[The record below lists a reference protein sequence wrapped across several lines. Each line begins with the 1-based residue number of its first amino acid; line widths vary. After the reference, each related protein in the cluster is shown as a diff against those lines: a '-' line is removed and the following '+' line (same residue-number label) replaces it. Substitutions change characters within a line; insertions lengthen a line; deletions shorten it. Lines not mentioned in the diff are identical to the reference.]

1 MTATFPA
8 RRVSLPLQ
16 RPGLLKFA
24 AALALS
30 LAAGTAL
37 AQAFPNKPVR
47 AIVPYPPGGIVDI
60 MGRTIAER
68 VAANIGQ
75 QVLVE
80 NRPGANGM
88 IGTEAVLNA
97 NPDGYTWL
105 IASAS
110 HVSNAAI
117 YKGELRWDP
126 VRDFQPIGLFGKAY
140 NFLVVPASSPAKTVA
155 ELVALVKSQPGKH
168 NFGNP
173 GNGTPPHIAFELF
186 KHSAGLDIQGIGYK
200 GYAPLLPDLFAG
212 RLSTSMLAS
221 TLAIQ
226 HAKSGNVRVLAV
238 LNDER
243 VKEFPDVPT
252 LAQAGYPEAQLV
264 SWFGV
269 LVPRKTPP
277 EVVKRIV
284 AEVEKAAK
292 SPEMLDRLDKA
303 GNLPA
308 WLGPEAFEAH
318 MKAEMPNWERIVKT
332 AGIKP

>member
-1 MTATFPA
+1 MSMFTLRALAAP
-8 RRVSLPLQ
+8 
-16 RPGLLKFA
+16 A
-24 AALALS
+24 AAL
-30 LAAGTAL
+30 LAALTATAAL
-37 AQAFPNKPVR
+37 AQPYPNKPPR
-47 AIVPYPPGGIVDI
+47 AVVPYPPGGIVDI
-60 MGRTIAER
+60 MGRFIVER
-68 VAANIGQ
+68 VSANWGTQII
-75 QVLVE
+75 VE
-80 NRPGANGM
+80 NRAGANGM
-88 IGTEAVLNA
+88 IATEAVLNA
-97 NPDGYTWL
+97 PADGYTWL

-117 YKGELRWDP
+117 YKSELRWDP
-126 VRDFQPIGLFGKAY
+126 IRDFAPVGMFGKAY
-140 NFLVVPASSPAKTVA
+140 NFLTVPASSPAKTVA
-155 ELVALVKSQPGKH
+155 ELVAMVKAEPGKH

-212 RLSTSMLAS
+212 RLSSSMLAS
-221 TLAIQ
+221 TLAIT
-226 HAKSGNVRVLAV
+226 HAKAGSVRVLAV

-269 LVPRKTPP
+269 LVARKTPP
-277 EVVKRIV
+277 EIVKRIA

-292 SPEMLDRLDKA
+292 SPEFRDRLEKA

-308 WLGPEAFEAH
+308 YLGPEAFEAH

-332 AGIKP
+332 VGIKP